1 MQFYCLTRKSKVMKK
16 SFSVFIGIDVS
27 KFKLDVCC
35 LQADEKQGQHQV
47 FDNTLKGIRMMLK
60 WIDELTAVTKEEYL
74 FCLEHTGIYTMPLCC
89 YLAEQQCRFAMVP
102 ALEILKSI
110 GMKRGKTDKADATA
124 IAKYAQMRCTDIR
137 LYTLPE
143 KQLIRLKFLLSH
155 RNLLVKT
162 RKSFYVALTE
172 PSLFIDKELIRDINK
187 HNKQLV
193 KNLDAKIKQVE
204 KQITDIITADEQ
216 MNKVYTLLK
225 SVPGVG
231 PHIAAYLI
239 VYTRCFTV
247 FENSR
252 KFACYAGIAPFEHQ
266 SGISIKGRN
275 RVSHLANK
283 RMKSLLNMAALTA
296 KKTDMQIKNYYDRK
310 LNEGKNPMLILNN
323 IRNKLVARI
332 FATVKRQTPYV
343 FTMQFAA

>member
-1 MQFYCLTRKSKVMKK
+1 MKK
-16 SFSVFIGIDVS
+16 SFTVFIGIDVS

-35 LQADEKQGQHQV
+35 LLVDEKQGIHHV
-47 FDNTLKGIRMMLK
+47 FENSAKGIRAMLK
-60 WIDELTAVTKEEYL
+60 WISESVSGSKEDYL
-74 FCLEHTGIYTMPLCC
+74 FCMEHTGIYAMPVCC
-89 YLAEQQCRFAMVP
+89 YLSEQQYRFALVP

-110 GMKRGKTDKADATA
+110 GMKRGKTDKADASA
-124 IAKYAQMRCTDIR
+124 IAKYAQTRCADIQ

-143 KQLIRLKFLLSH
+143 KQLLKLKFLLSH

-162 RKSFYVALTE
+162 RKSFYVAMTE
-172 PSLFIDKELIRDINK
+172 PSAFIAKELIRDINK
-187 HNKQLV
+187 QNKQLV
-193 KNLDAKIKQVE
+193 KNLDAKIKQIE
-204 KQITDIITADEQ
+204 KQIIDIITADEQ
-216 MNKVYTLLK
+216 MNKVYTLLQ
-225 SVPGVG
+225 SVPGIG

-283 RMKSLLNMAALTA
+283 RMKSLLNLAALA
-296 KKTDMQIKNYYDRK
+296 ARKTDMQIKTYYDRK

-323 IRNKLVARI
+323 IRNKIVTRI
-332 FATVKRQTPYV
+332 FATIKRQTPYV
-343 FTMQFAA
+343 LTMKFAA